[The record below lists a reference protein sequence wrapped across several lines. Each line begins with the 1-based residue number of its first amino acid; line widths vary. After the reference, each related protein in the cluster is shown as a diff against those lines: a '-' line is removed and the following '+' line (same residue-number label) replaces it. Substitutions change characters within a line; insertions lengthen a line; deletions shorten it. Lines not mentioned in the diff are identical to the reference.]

1 MKILS
6 CYRVLSSI
14 DILWPYIDSVRCEV
28 VLNSSNLLKSI
39 TEARPKLRKS
49 EQKVADFV
57 LANPNEVI
65 HMRIVDLASEANVSE
80 PTVVRFCRA
89 LHYDGFQDFKLTLAQ
104 GLASSAN
111 FEQFALN
118 SKDTVAEFQQKIFDS
133 MIGNLINIRDQLEP
147 ESLES
152 AIDALVSAKRIEF
165 YGFGASAAVCSDAQ
179 HKFYRMQVSAAA
191 YSDPHMQTIS
201 AVSLSK
207 SDVVVAISQTG
218 RTKDL
223 LHTVKLVKETGATV
237 ISLCPGNT
245 PLSDLATIPIH
256 IDVEED
262 KDLSTLMSSR
272 VLHLVVIDVLAVG
285 VAMRLGPALL
295 DYLQTIKRT
304 LRSLRQQDKRLPTR
318 RLSDSD

>member
-1 MKILS
+1 M
-6 CYRVLSSI
+6 
-14 DILWPYIDSVRCEV
+14 
-28 VLNSSNLLKSI
+28 NAANLLKSI
-39 TEARPKLRKS
+39 SDAHPKLRKS

-57 LANPNEVI
+57 LANPQGVI

-104 GLASSAN
+104 GLASSGS
-111 FEQFALN
+111 FEQFSLD
-118 SKDTVAEFQQKIFDS
+118 SKDTVSEFKQKIFDS
-133 MIGNLINIRDQLEP
+133 MIGNLIAIRDQLDAET
-147 ESLES
+147 LEN
-152 AIDALVSAKRIEF
+152 AIDALVKAKRIEF

-179 HKFYRMQVSAAA
+179 HKFYRLQISAAA

-201 AVSLSK
+201 AVSMTAG
-207 SDVVVAISQTG
+207 DVVVAISQTG
-218 RTKDL
+218 QTKDL

-237 ISLCPGNT
+237 ISLCPSNT
-245 PLSDLATIPIH
+245 LLADLASIAIH

-295 DYLQTIKRT
+295 DHLKTIKR
-304 LRSLRQQDKRLPTR
+304 SLRNLRQNDKRILTPPDTE
-318 RLSDSD
+318 L

>member
-1 MKILS
+1 M
-6 CYRVLSSI
+6 
-14 DILWPYIDSVRCEV
+14 
-28 VLNSSNLLKSI
+28 NAANLLKSI
-39 TEARPKLRKS
+39 TDAQPKLRKS

-57 LANPNEVI
+57 LANPQEVI

-104 GLASSAN
+104 GLASNPN
-111 FEQFALN
+111 FEPFALN
-118 SKDTVAEFQQKIFDS
+118 SKDTVSEFKQKIFDS
-133 MIGNLINIRDQLEP
+133 MIGNLIDIRDKLDAETLEN
-147 ESLES
+147 
-152 AIDALVSAKRIEF
+152 AIDALVKAKRIEF

-179 HKFYRMQVSAAA
+179 HKFYRLQISAAA

-201 AVSLSK
+201 AVSMSTG
-207 SDVVVAISQTG
+207 DVVVAVSQTG

-223 LHTVKLVKETGATV
+223 LHTVKLAKETGATV
-237 ISLCPGNT
+237 ITLCPGNT
-245 PLSDLATIPIH
+245 LLADLADIAIH

-295 DYLQTIKRT
+295 DHLKTIKRS
-304 LRSLRQQDKRLPTR
+304 LRSLRQNDKRLLTKPDTEV
-318 RLSDSD
+318 